1 MKSRLYGREHR
12 HADDKGKWSYGKDEM
27 GKAKW
32 ERLYNMVG
40 GLTPLKHDCGR
51 LCGKK
56 CCSVQEEGKGIH
68 LFPGEESMYR
78 AGGESC

>member
-1 MKSRLYGREHR
+1 MLMIRENGVME
-12 HADDKGKWSYGKDEM
+12 KT
-27 GKAKW
+27 KW

-56 CCSVQEEGKGIH
+56 CCSVQEEGKGIY